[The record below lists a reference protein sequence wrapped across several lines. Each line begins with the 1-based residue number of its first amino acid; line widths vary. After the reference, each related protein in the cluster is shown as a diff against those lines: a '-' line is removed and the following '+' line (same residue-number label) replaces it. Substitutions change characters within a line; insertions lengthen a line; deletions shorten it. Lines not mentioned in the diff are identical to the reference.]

1 MKNSPATVLP
11 SGTYLASGSSVVAC
25 AAAWCGLHCALTP
38 VLVIVAPSLALSEDV
53 ERVLWAVTV
62 LSGAAMIILGPAR
75 RKAAVVLTF
84 AGGAVLWAAS
94 LAGLLEPLSE
104 TATSAAGSLG
114 LAGAL
119 VLSARTCRADAC
131 AVCPDT
137 DR

>member
-1 MKNSPATVLP
+1 MKDSLATVP
-11 SGTYLASGSSVVAC
+11 SGAYLASGSSVVAC
-25 AAAWCGLHCALTP
+25 AAAWCALHCAVTP
-38 VLVIVAPSLALSEDV
+38 VLVIVAPSLALSEGV
-53 ERVLWAVTV
+53 ERALWAATV

-104 TATSAAGSLG
+104 TVTSAAGSLG

-131 AVCPDT
+131 AVFPDT